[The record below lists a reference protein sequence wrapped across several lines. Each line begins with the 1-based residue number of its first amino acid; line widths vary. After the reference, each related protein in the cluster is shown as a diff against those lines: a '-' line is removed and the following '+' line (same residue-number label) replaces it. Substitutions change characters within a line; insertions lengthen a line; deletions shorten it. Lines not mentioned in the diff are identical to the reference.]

1 LINDSWK
8 ETTMTLEAGLTAEI
22 VHTVTEEDSAA
33 SYGSGL
39 MPVLSTPHL
48 VALMERTARK
58 AIEPELAPGE
68 NNVGIRVD
76 IKHLAATPV
85 GMEVRIR
92 AELLEVDGRRL
103 RFRVEAW
110 DEAEKIGEGHHERFI
125 IDETRFIRGIEK
137 KAEGPTDA

>member
-1 LINDSWK
+1 MGI
-8 ETTMTLEAGLTAEI
+8 EAGLTAELT
-22 VHTVTEEDSAA
+22 HTVTEEDSAA

-58 AIEPELAPGE
+58 VIEPELSEGE

-76 IKHLAATPV
+76 IQHLAATPV
-85 GMEVRIR
+85 GMEVRVR

-110 DEAEKIGEGHHERFI
+110 DQEEKIGEGYHERFI
-125 IDETRFIRGIEK
+125 IDVARFIQGVEK
-137 KAEGPTDA
+137 KAGGAPNA

>member
-1 LINDSWK
+1 MGI
-8 ETTMTLEAGLTAEI
+8 EVGLTAEMT
-22 VHTVTEEDSAA
+22 HTVTEEESAA

-58 AIEPELAPGE
+58 VIEPELAPAQ
-68 NNVGIRVD
+68 NNVGIRID
-76 IKHLAATPV
+76 IQHMAATPV
-85 GMEVRIR
+85 GMEVRVR

-110 DEAEKIGEGHHERFI
+110 DQEEKIGEGYHERFI
-125 IDETRFIRGIEK
+125 IDTERFLKGVEN
-137 KAEGPTDA
+137 KAGSMADA

>member
-1 LINDSWK
+1 MGI
-8 ETTMTLEAGLTAEI
+8 EVGLTAEMT
-22 VHTVTEEDSAA
+22 HTVTEEESAA

-58 AIEPELAPGE
+58 VIEPELAPAQ
-68 NNVGIRVD
+68 NNVGIRID
-76 IKHLAATPV
+76 IQHMAATPV
-85 GMEVRIR
+85 RMEVRVR

-110 DEAEKIGEGHHERFI
+110 DQEEKIGEGYHERFI
-125 IDETRFIRGIEK
+125 IDTERFLKGVEN
-137 KAEGPTDA
+137 KAGSMADA

>member
-1 LINDSWK
+1 MVI
-8 ETTMTLEAGLTAEI
+8 EVGLSAELT
-22 VHTVTEEDSAA
+22 VTVTESDSAA
-33 SYGSGL
+33 SYDSGL

-48 VALMERTARK
+48 VALMERTARQ
-58 AIEPELAPGE
+58 AIEPELSEGE

-110 DEAEKIGEGHHERFI
+110 DSQDKIGEGYHERFI
-125 IDETRFIRGIEK
+125 IDTERFIQGIES
-137 KAEGPTDA
+137 KAERVSDA

>member
-1 LINDSWK
+1 MAI
-8 ETTMTLEAGLTAEI
+8 EAGLIAEI
-22 VHTVTEEDSAA
+22 IHIVTEEDSAA

-58 AIEPELAPGE
+58 AIEPALAEGE

-85 GMEVRIR
+85 GMEIRIR

-103 RFRVEAW
+103 RFQVEAW
-110 DEAEKIGEGHHERFI
+110 DPEEKIGEGYHERFI
-125 IDETRFIRGIEK
+125 IDEARFIKGIEK
-137 KAEGPTDA
+137 KAGDSADA

>member
-1 LINDSWK
+1 MAI
-8 ETTMTLEAGLTAEI
+8 EVGLTAEMT
-22 VHTVTEEDSAA
+22 HTVAEEESAA

-58 AIEPELAPGE
+58 AIEPELGPEE

-85 GMEVRIR
+85 GMEIRIR
-92 AELLEVDGRRL
+92 AELLEIDGRRL

-110 DEAEKIGEGHHERFI
+110 DEEEKIGEGYHERFI
-125 IDETRFIRGIEK
+125 IDANRFMEGVEK
-137 KAEGPTDA
+137 KAGSLADA

>member
-1 LINDSWK
+1 MGI
-8 ETTMTLEAGLTAEI
+8 EAGLTAELT
-22 VHTVTEEDSAA
+22 HTVTDEDSAA

-58 AIEPELAPGE
+58 AIEPELSEGE

-110 DEAEKIGEGHHERFI
+110 DEEEKVGEGYHERFI
-125 IDETRFIRGIEK
+125 IDAARFIQGVEEK
-137 KAEGPTDA
+137 AGGAPDA

>member
-1 LINDSWK
+1 MAI
-8 ETTMTLEAGLTAEI
+8 EPGLTAEI
-22 VHTVTEEDSAA
+22 THTVTEEDSAA

-48 VALMERTARK
+48 VALMERTARR
-58 AIEPELAPGE
+58 AIEPELDPEE

-85 GMEVRIR
+85 GMEVRVR
-92 AELLEVDGRRL
+92 AELLDVDGRRL

-110 DEAEKIGEGHHERFI
+110 DQEEKIGEGYHERFV
-125 IDETRFIRGIEK
+125 IDAARFLKGVEK
-137 KAEGPTDA
+137 KSEAVDDA